1 VWWIPWGAWRVCG
14 GAVLRRV
21 RACVRAGAV
30 LGLAL
35 VWWRCGCAMCA
46 VWCSSCISLVYTCF
60 AGPLRAPFCA
70 ARCAHGLFN
79 ENIPP
84 KGNLV
89 NIPEPSVG

>member
-1 VWWIPWGAWRVCG
+1 VVDPVGCVEG
-14 GAVLRRV
+14 V
-21 RACVRAGAV
+21 RGCCAAPCACVRAGAV

-35 VWWRCGCAMCA
+35 VWCWCVVCG
-46 VWCSSCISLVYTCF
+46 VVLFLYSPHYTCP
-60 AGPLRAPFCA
+60 AGLLRAPFCA